1 MTPNE
6 KELLKQFHQVSEA
19 SAITMSK
26 MMNPSTNS
34 AMNLSVDYV
43 QRLCQSLVAQGHLL
57 TVEGGRWPVF
67 RMIKEKTEDREQ
79 MTDDRGQRTDD
90 RGQRTDES
98 KIYFLISI
106 F

>member
-6 KELLKQFHQVSEA
+6 KELLKKFQDVPEA

-43 QRLCQSLVAQGHLL
+43 QRLSQSLVAQGHLEIA
-57 TVEGGRWPVF
+57 EGGRWPVF
-67 RMIKEKTEDREQ
+67 RMIKEKTENR
-79 MTDDRGQRTDD
+79 
-90 RGQRTDES
+90 
-98 KIYFLISI
+98 
-106 F
+106 